1 MSALPDCQR
10 AFGKDYGLPIWKQWL
25 LGLATWKL
33 SRLEQQAQATY
44 SFLFMQ
50 PSGQQLVRLR
60 QLIEQGVIK
69 PVVDRIIPLT
79 DINAALEYSHSGHAT
94 GKIIISIQPN

>member
-1 MSALPDCQR
+1 
-10 AFGKDYGLPIWKQWL
+10 
-25 LGLATWKL
+25 
-33 SRLEQQAQATY
+33 
-44 SFLFMQ
+44 MQ

-69 PVVDRIIPLT
+69 PVIDRIIPLT
-79 DINAALEYSHSGHAT
+79 DINDALEYSHSGHAT

>member
-1 MSALPDCQR
+1 
-10 AFGKDYGLPIWKQWL
+10 
-25 LGLATWKL
+25 
-33 SRLEQQAQATY
+33 

-79 DINAALEYSHSGHAT
+79 DFNAALEYSHSGHAT